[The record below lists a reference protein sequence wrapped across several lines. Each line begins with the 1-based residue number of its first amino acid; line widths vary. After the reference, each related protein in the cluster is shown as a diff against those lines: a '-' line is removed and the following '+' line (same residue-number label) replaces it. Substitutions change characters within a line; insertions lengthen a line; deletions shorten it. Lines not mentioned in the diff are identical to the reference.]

1 VYLIE
6 KYEKRQGNGTFIAS
20 KDLPID
26 DGEMMEF
33 QEEEKGDFSSR
44 RMSNGS
50 TQSGGVTL
58 ALSQAEKYIDEFF

>member
-1 VYLIE
+1 LIE
-6 KYEKRQGNGTFIAS
+6 KYETRQGGGNGAFVAS

-50 TQSGGVTL
+50 T
-58 ALSQAEKYIDEFF
+58 

>member
-20 KDLPID
+20 KDLGID

-50 TQSGGVTL
+50 T
-58 ALSQAEKYIDEFF
+58 

>member
-1 VYLIE
+1 LIE
-6 KYEKRQGNGTFIAS
+6 KYEKRQGTGTFVAS

-26 DGEMMEF
+26 DRDMMDF

-50 TQSGGVTL
+50 N
-58 ALSQAEKYIDEFF
+58 